1 MCKHVVFENVAGGE
15 GLAAGATC
23 VGTLISMGALVLD
36 ACRIVGKASSAI
48 LAGEWS
54 LSSVLTHVPFQLRS
68 CAKAF
73 LTNSKNN
80 WMCMKI
86 WNYLLINNLL
96 ALEILF
102 AAMTT
107 TVQLESHAPLNVIA
121 TLIANVYTTGSSA
134 TWIIGFDLRLW
145 W

>member
-23 VGTLISMGALVLD
+23 VGTLICMSALVLD

-73 LTNSKNN
+73 LTDSKN
-80 WMCMKI
+80 I
-86 WNYLLINNLL
+86 
-96 ALEILF
+96 
-102 AAMTT
+102 
-107 TVQLESHAPLNVIA
+107 
-121 TLIANVYTTGSSA
+121 
-134 TWIIGFDLRLW
+134 
-145 W
+145 